1 MILKKIKDIDK
12 HLQIKIS
19 TEVNKIINNLDILI
33 QQTMMVSP
41 LKYIENLQKRVQSST

>member
-33 QQTMMVSP
+33 HTNNDGIT
-41 LKYIENLQKRVQSST
+41 IEI